1 MFTPAR
7 VIVLALFVG
16 LLAVPF
22 AFRPREAT
30 IPADALRLVVI
41 TPHNEQI
48 RYEFGRAFSEWHE
61 ARYGQPVFVD
71 FRAPGGTSEIR
82 KLLVAVYEQ
91 ALKNG
96 QLTADGELTVG
107 TMPYDILFGGGAY
120 EHNIIK
126 RGIPTAP
133 DAPGTPNLTIS
144 IPVPFTTEQ
153 VAEWFGE
160 NLIGADL
167 LYDPDLYWLGV
178 ALTSFGIVYN
188 RDVLEQLGL
197 PEPTTWS
204 DLTDFR
210 YFGWLAMTDPRQSSS
225 VAVTY
230 DSILNNEGWDQGWRT
245 LRAMCANAR
254 FFANSS
260 LKPPLE
266 VARAEAAAG
275 PSLDFYGRFQSQ
287 ALIDAGASGQG
298 PRSRVGY
305 IDPPRIVFINADPIS
320 ILRAG
325 PNPEIAARFVEFTC
339 TLEGQALW
347 QFPAKGE
354 DAPADA
360 LGPRVYELRKLP
372 GRRLLYDDFR
382 GRFVDKEVQPFAD
395 ASTAPINGWF
405 RIIERIFGAAA
416 IDIHDEMRAAW
427 AAMHEAQ
434 ARHADPALLE
444 AMDRAFFA
452 FPDHPFPDGTTLSV
466 NPDNIVPILDDWRNP
481 DREPILRMAYTKFF
495 RDQYREVLRLAGEA
509 K

>member
-1 MFTPAR
+1 MFTLPR
-7 VIVLALFVG
+7 VIVLAAFIG

-22 AFRPREAT
+22 AFRPREAAT
-30 IPADALRLVVI
+30 PDNALRLVVM

-61 ARYGQPVFVD
+61 ARFGQPVFVD

-96 QLTADGELTVG
+96 QLTPDGQLAFG

-120 EHNIIK
+120 EHDIIK
-126 RGIPTAP
+126 RGIPTSP
-133 DAPGTPNLTIS
+133 DSPNLTIS
-144 IPVPFTTEQ
+144 IPAPFATEQ
-153 VAEWFGE
+153 VAEWFGD
-160 NLIGADL
+160 NTIGADK
-167 LYDPDLYWLGV
+167 LYDPDLHWLGI

-188 RDVLEQLGL
+188 RDVLEKLGL

-204 DLTDFR
+204 DLADFR
-210 YFGWLAMTDPRQSSS
+210 YFGWIAMTDPRQSSS

-230 DSILNNEGWDQGWRT
+230 DSILNNYGWDKGWRV
-245 LRAMCANAR
+245 LLSMCANAR
-254 FFANSS
+254 FFANTS

-266 VARAEAAAG
+266 VSRAEAAAG

-287 ALIDAGASGQG
+287 TLIDTGASDAGAE
-298 PRSRVGY
+298 SRVGY

-339 TLEGQALW
+339 SLEGQALW

-354 DAPADA
+354 DAPTAE
-360 LGPRVYELRKLP
+360 LGPRRYEIRKLP
-372 GRRLLYDDFR
+372 GRRMLYDDYR
-382 GRFVDKEVQPFAD
+382 GRFVDKEVQPFED

-416 IDIHDEMRAAW
+416 IDIHADQREAWHAIHAA
-427 AAMHEAQ
+427 ES
-434 ARHADPALLE
+434 RGADPAAVAALFDL
-444 AMDRAFFA
+444 FFS
-452 FPDHPFPDGTTLSV
+452 FPDHEFPDGSTLHLE
-466 NPDNIVPILDDWRNP
+466 PANIKPILDDWRNP
-481 DREPILRMAYTKFF
+481 DREAVLRMRYTAFF
-495 RDQYREVLRLAGEA
+495 RANYKEVTRRAAALP
-509 K
+509 